1 MRVTMEKSSRKWI
14 YLTRSLI
21 FAYILTG
28 ILLLGVALLI
38 FKAGITESVAA
49 ICMVIVYVVATLFAG
64 FSLAKKI
71 EKQQFLWGLLVGF
84 LYFVVLLIIS
94 LAFNRE
100 LDGINS
106 NFITTLALCT
116 AGGMLGGMLG

>member
-1 MRVTMEKSSRKWI
+1 MEKSSRKWI

-28 ILLLGVALLI
+28 ILLLGIALLI
-38 FKAGITESVAA
+38 YKAGITENVTSV
-49 ICMVIVYVVATLFAG
+49 CMIVVYVAATLFAG

-84 LYFVVLLIIS
+84 LYFVVLFIIS
-94 LAFNRE
+94 LVFYKSLEGVN
-100 LDGINS
+100 N
-106 NFITTLALCT
+106 NFLTTLALCT

>member
-1 MRVTMEKSSRKWI
+1 MGKTSGKWF

-28 ILLLGVALLI
+28 ILLLGVAVLI
-38 FKAGITESVAA
+38 FKAGISESVAA

-94 LAFNRE
+94 LSLNQG

-106 NFITTLALCT
+106 NFVTTLALCT